1 MYYPYVHVRDERWL
15 KVAALYWPKIV
26 RIVPG
31 DYHPRDSDT
40 ARVLIDELGF
50 IDSQPPGP
58 SVQAVATRFLELL
71 ENYLDIQ
78 FGIAWRYSDSSI
90 SDGPWQIRG
99 RRNSDF
105 VPEPARGRP
114 LAAVRASQI
123 DPRLAARLVRHKFAI
138 QASRDDD
145 PWHLLAMVGSVTP
158 RYDHRDGLW
167 LVMDERLASVYTS
180 VLAEDFATANRLQPT
195 TDQLGAYTVAN
206 NWTSDRI
213 AAALLDEPGP
223 RAAATSG
230 ELAETLGFLALNL
243 VVPDRLDDIPVGKI
257 VEIRKRYGQ
266 EFLAFGQAVD
276 QTAADLAELVGIRD
290 QPMLDSYLKDEVANR
305 FAQPMDDLRR
315 QLQGLK
321 VDAATMAINVKTV
334 LPAGA
339 GLVAGALLAGHPLIA
354 GTSAAALGLMTMRR
368 GARQQRDATLQSAPA
383 ASFLL
388 HTQERLEAR
397 GLLDETLRRIQQITG
412 TGTG

>member
-1 MYYPYVHVRDERWL
+1 MTGVSAYRRHGLYHPYVHVRDERWL

-50 IDSQPPGP
+50 IDRQPPGP
-58 SVQAVATRFLELL
+58 SVHAVAPRFLELL
-71 ENYLDIQ
+71 ENHRWELL
-78 FGIAWRYSDSSI
+78 
-90 SDGPWQIRG
+90 GPFNFNIDLGDPSEERT
-99 RRNSDF
+99 
-105 VPEPARGRP
+105 

-123 DPRLAARLVRHKFAI
+123 DPAVAIKLMKCQLAAR
-138 QASRDDD
+138 ASKDDIERF
-145 PWHLLAMVGSVTP
+145 LGYARTTP
-158 RYDHRDGLW
+158 RYDSKDAQW
-167 LVMDERLASVYTS
+167 MVMDERLASVYTS
-180 VLAEDFATANRLQPT
+180 VLAEDFATANRLQPI

-223 RAAATSG
+223 HAATTG

-243 VVPDRLDDIPVGKI
+243 VVPDRLDDIPVSKI

-276 QTAADLAELVGIRD
+276 QAAADLAELAGIRD
-290 QPMLDSYLKDEVANR
+290 QPMLDGYLKDEVANR

-315 QLQGLK
+315 RLQGLK

-339 GLVAGALLAGHPLIA
+339 GLVGGALLAGHPLIA

-368 GARQQRDATLQSAPA
+368 GVRQQRDATLQSAPA

-397 GLLDETLRRIQQITG
+397 GLLAQTLRRIQQITG
-412 TGTG
+412 TDAG

>member
-1 MYYPYVHVRDERWL
+1 MTGASAYRRHGLYYPYFHVRDERWL

-31 DYHPRDSDT
+31 DYRPRDSDT

-58 SVQAVATRFLELL
+58 SVQAVAPRFLELL
-71 ENYLDIQ
+71 ENLPETQ
-78 FGIAWRYSDSSI
+78 FRI
-90 SDGPWQIRG
+90 SRG
-99 RRNSDF
+99 DD
-105 VPEPARGRP
+105 PP
-114 LAAVRASQI
+114 LAGVRASQV
-123 DPRLAARLVRHKFAI
+123 DPRLAASLMRHEFAVRAR
-138 QASRDDD
+138 RDAELGRWIGIDYI
-145 PWHLLAMVGSVTP
+145 TP
-158 RYDHRDGLW
+158 RYDHGDALW

-180 VLAEDFATANRLQPT
+180 VLAEDFAIANRLQPT
-195 TDQLGAYTVAN
+195 TDQLGCYTVAN

-213 AAALLDEPGP
+213 VAALLDEPGP

-257 VEIRKRYGQ
+257 VEIRERYGQ

-276 QTAADLAELVGIRD
+276 QTAADLAELADIRD
-290 QPMLDSYLKDEVANR
+290 QPMLEGYLQDEVANR
-305 FAQPMDDLRR
+305 FAQPVDDLRR
-315 QLQGLK
+315 QLQGLD

-388 HTQERLEAR
+388 HTHDHLEPR
-397 GLLDETLRRIQQITG
+397 GLLNETLRRIQRFTG